1 VIVRPATEADT
12 PQVQT
17 IYGHHV
23 SHGLGTFEETPPSL
37 DDMGGRMSAIQARGL
52 PYLVAEADGVV
63 LGFAYA
69 GPFRLRAAYRYTAE
83 DSIYIHPDHR
93 GRGVGKLLLQAIIE
107 ACEGLGLHQLLAVI
121 GDSDNA
127 GSIGVHRSCGF
138 EMVGVTK
145 GLGFKHDRWVDVV
158 LMQRA
163 LNGGVDS
170 APAAPGL
177 DLGGV

>member
-1 VIVRPATEADT
+1 VNVRPASEADT
-12 PQVQT
+12 SQIQA
-17 IYGHHV
+17 IYSHHV
-23 SHGLGTFEETPPSL
+23 THGLGTFEEVPPSL
-37 DDMGGRMSAIQARGL
+37 DDMRGRMSAIQARGL
-52 PYLVAEADGVV
+52 PYLVAEADGAV

-93 GRGVGKLLLQAIIE
+93 GRGVGKVLLQAVIE
-107 ACEGLGLHQLLAVI
+107 ACEALGLHQLLAVI
-121 GDSDNA
+121 GDSANA

-138 EMVGVTK
+138 EMVGTTK

-163 LNGGVDS
+163 LNGGVE
-170 APAAPGL
+170 AAPDVQGL

>member
-1 VIVRPATEADT
+1 VIVRSATEADT
-12 PQVQT
+12 PQVQA

-23 SHGLGTFEETPPSL
+23 SHGLGTFEEVPPSL
-37 DDMGGRMSAIQARGL
+37 DDMRGRMSAIQARGL
-52 PYLVAEADGVV
+52 PYLVAEADGAV

-93 GRGVGKLLLQAIIE
+93 GRGVGKVLLSAVIE

-121 GDSDNA
+121 GDSANA
-127 GSIGVHRSCGF
+127 GSIGVHRACGF

-145 GLGFKHDRWVDVV
+145 GVGFKHGRWVDVV
-158 LMQRA
+158 WMQRP
-163 LNGGVDS
+163 LNGGAGL
-170 APAAPGL
+170 APDAKGL
-177 DLGGV
+177 DLRGV